1 MSEDYV
7 KELEKNSQ
15 MLGMIAGFVG
25 EFAKNEEDSTLL
37 CVLRALQENYYYKA
51 DEIGYYIR
59 KEEQLSEP
67 IK

>member
-15 MLGMIAGFVG
+15 MLGRIAGFVG